1 MRLEEFHG
9 SNIPPYAIL
18 SHTWGKEEVSFQD
31 LVGGDA
37 PKLLE
42 CKKII
47 GCRNQA
53 VSDGYG
59 YIWVDTC
66 CIDKTSSA
74 ELSEA
79 INSMFCWYQEAEVC
93 YAYLADVDIKADLT
107 YLQSAI
113 ENSRWFTRG
122 WTLQELVAP
131 SDVVFY
137 DSDWTEIGTKTDL
150 TEIISGV
157 TGVDVTVLLKGKMN
171 NFDDYSVAKRM
182 FWASRRRTTRVEDE
196 AYCLMGLF
204 GVNMP
209 LLYGENQK
217 AFFRLQEEIMKR
229 SDDHSLF
236 AWKTSELFAWKESE
250 LVKTGLLASSPRDFS
265 TSGEVDHVPI
275 KDGNPYSITNKGVQ
289 ITLPLLYL
297 PADGNLELAFPAASL
312 HAIFDPYRTE
322 QAYRSPDHSIRSTNA
337 IAMLNCQLS
346 KAPNYFFGII
356 LEQQSD
362 YGSDNFYLRDNRN
375 FGLILLNPRATEN
388 GLSFKQIFVPF
399 PKDKVAWNYDSNKVL
414 KCVVTLPLVE
424 LGFQIHEIYP
434 PSRWQ
439 RSVSNPQAFN
449 LHFEQEVHDQPV
461 AILFDHTYG
470 YYFAVL
476 LFSRCG
482 KVHGDITVDVKNA
495 MPWVTQNLQIFNTIT
510 IRRTTLAGVIV
521 ASQIGRLK
529 PRDRVI
535 QPIDNEVAISLEIR
549 RSPTIQ
555 SVLISV
561 QRLSDYPHRRF
572 PWSAGTSFSDPVD
585 NGQRTNEESWP
596 LLP

>member
-1 MRLEEFHG
+1 MRLLNTESMRLEEFHG

-31 LVGGDA
+31 LVVGDS
-37 PKLLE
+37 PKLRG

-53 VSDGYG
+53 ISDGYR

-79 INSMFCWYQEAEVC
+79 INSMFRWYREAEVC
-93 YAYLADVDIKADLT
+93 YAYLADVDIKTDLT

-137 DSDWTEIGTKTDL
+137 DSDWAEIGTKTDL
-150 TEIISGV
+150 AEIISNV
-157 TGVDVTVLLKGKMN
+157 TGVGVTILLKGKRN

-196 AYCLMGLF
+196 AYCLIGLF

-209 LLYGENQK
+209 LLYGEKQK

-236 AWKTSELFAWKESE
+236 AWKTSEV
-250 LVKTGLLASSPRDFS
+250 VKTGLLASSPRDFS

-289 ITLPLLYL
+289 ITLPLLYP
-297 PADGNLELAFPAASL
+297 PARGSLELAFSATSL
-312 HAIFDPYRTE
+312 HAIFNPYRPR
-322 QAYRSPDHSIRSTNA
+322 QAYRDPNHSIRGTNA
-337 IAMLNCQLS
+337 VAVLNCQLS
-346 KAPNYFFGII
+346 KAANYFFGII

-362 YGSDNFYLRDNRN
+362 YGSDNFYLRDNRH
-375 FGLILLNPRATEN
+375 FGLILLSPEANVG

-399 PKDKVAWNYDSNKVL
+399 PEDKGVAWNYDPNKVL

-424 LGFQIHEIYP
+424 FGFQIHEIYP
-434 PSRWQ
+434 RSRWQ
-439 RSVSNPQAFN
+439 QSGSNPQVFT
-449 LHFEQEVHDQPV
+449 LYFKQELHDQPV
-461 AILFDHTYG
+461 AILFDHTCG
-470 YYFAVL
+470 YHFAVL

-482 KVHGDITVDVKNA
+482 KVHGDIIVDVKKA
-495 MPWVTQNLQIFNTIT
+495 MPWVTQNLQNSSTRA
-510 IRRTTLAGVIV
+510 IRQTTLASFIV

-535 QPIDNEVAISLEIR
+535 QPINNEVAISLEIR
-549 RSPTIQ
+549 RSPTDQ

-561 QRLSDYPHRRF
+561 QRLSEYPHRRF
-572 PWSAGTSFSDPVD
+572 PWSAGTSFSNPTD
-585 NGQRTNEESWP
+585 NGQRTNEESR

>member
-37 PKLLE
+37 PKLRE

-53 VSDGYG
+53 VSDGYR

-79 INSMFCWYQEAEVC
+79 INSMFCWYREAEVC
-93 YAYLADVDIKADLT
+93 YAYLADVGIKTDLT

-113 ENSRWFTRG
+113 KKSRWFTRG

-137 DSDWTEIGTKTDL
+137 DSDWVEIGTKADL
-150 TEIISGV
+150 AEIISKI
-157 TGVDVTVLLKGKMN
+157 TGVGVTVLLKGKMN

-182 FWASRRRTTRVEDE
+182 FWASRRMTTRVEDE

-236 AWKTSELFAWKESE
+236 AWKTSG
-250 LVKTGLLASSPRDFS
+250 LVKTGLLASSPLDFS

-289 ITLPLLYL
+289 ITLPLLYP
-297 PADGNLELAFPAASL
+297 PADGNLELAFSAASSRG
-312 HAIFDPYRTE
+312 ISDPYETE
-322 QAYRSPDHSIRSTNA
+322 QAYRRPDDPIRSTNT

-346 KAPNYFFGII
+346 KAPNYFIGIT
-356 LEQQSD
+356 LERQSD
-362 YGSDNFYLRDNRN
+362 YGGDNFYLRDNRN
-375 FGLILLNPRATEN
+375 SGLILLNPRATEN
-388 GLSFKQIFVPF
+388 GVSFKQIIVPF
-399 PKDKVAWNYDSNKVL
+399 PENKGVAWNYDSNKVL
-414 KCVVTLPLVE
+414 KCVVTLPSVE
-424 LGFQIHEIYP
+424 FGFQIHEIYP
-434 PSRWQ
+434 RSRWQ
-439 RSVSNPQAFN
+439 QSVSNPQAFN
-449 LHFEQEVHDQPV
+449 LRFEQEVHDQPV
-461 AILFDHTYG
+461 AILLDHTCG
-470 YYFAVL
+470 YHFAVL

-482 KVHGDITVDVKNA
+482 KVHGDIIVDVKNA
-495 MPWVTQNLQIFNTIT
+495 MPWVTQNLQILNTRT

-535 QPIDNEVAISLEIR
+535 QPINNEVAISLEIR
-549 RSPTIQ
+549 RSPTDQ

-561 QRLSDYPHRRF
+561 QKLSEYPHRRF
-572 PWSAGTSFSDPVD
+572 PWSAGTSFSDPTD
-585 NGQRTNEESWP
+585 NGQLTDEES
-596 LLP
+596 

>member
-37 PKLLE
+37 PKLHGY
-42 CKKII
+42 KKII

-53 VSDGYG
+53 VSDGYR
-59 YIWVDTC
+59 YVWVDTC

-79 INSMFCWYQEAEVC
+79 INSMFCWYREAEVC
-93 YAYLADVDIKADLT
+93 YSYLDDVDIKTDIT

-113 ENSRWFTRG
+113 KKSRWFTRG

-137 DSDWTEIGTKTDL
+137 DSDWAEIGTKTDL
-150 TEIISGV
+150 AEIISKV
-157 TGVDVTVLLKGKMN
+157 TDVDVTVLLKGKMN
-171 NFDDYSVAKRM
+171 NFDDYTVAKKM
-182 FWASRRRTTRVEDE
+182 SWASRRRTTRVEDE

-209 LLYGENQK
+209 LLYGENEK

-236 AWKTSELFAWKESE
+236 AWEASK
-250 LVKTGLLASSPRDFS
+250 LVRTGLLASSPQDFS
-265 TSGEVDHVPI
+265 ASGEVDHIPI

-289 ITLPLLYL
+289 ITLPLLY
-297 PADGNLELAFPAASL
+297 PSADGNLELAFPEISFY
-312 HAIFDPYRTE
+312 AISDIYGTAR
-322 QAYRSPDHSIRSTNA
+322 AYRGSDYSIRSTNTIA
-337 IAMLNCQLS
+337 ILNCRLS
-346 KAPNYFFGII
+346 TAPDYFFGII

-362 YGSDNFYLRDNRN
+362 YGSDNFYLRDNRRP
-375 FGLILLNPRATEN
+375 GLILLDPKTTVNSP
-388 GLSFKQIFVPF
+388 SFKQIFVPF
-399 PKDKVAWNYDSNKVL
+399 PEEEGVTWNYDSIKVSR
-414 KCVVTLPLVE
+414 CVVTLPSVE
-424 LGFQIHEIYP
+424 FGFQIHEIYP

-449 LHFEQEVHDQPV
+449 LRFEQEVHDQPV
-461 AILFDHTYG
+461 AILFDHTCG
-470 YYFAVL
+470 YHFAVL
-476 LFSRCG
+476 LFSRRG
-482 KVHGDITVDVKNA
+482 KVHGDIIVDVKKA
-495 MPWVTQNLQIFNTIT
+495 MPWVTQNLQDMNTRT

-535 QPIDNEVAISLEIR
+535 HPINDELAISLEIR
-549 RSPTIQ
+549 RSPTYQ

-561 QRLSDYPHRRF
+561 QRLSEYPHRRF
-572 PWSAGTSFSDPVD
+572 PWSAGTSFSDPTD
-585 NGQRTNEESWP
+585 NGQRTDEES
-596 LLP
+596 

>member
-1 MRLEEFHG
+1 MRLLNTESMRLEEFHG

-18 SHTWGKEEVSFQD
+18 SHTWDKEEVSFQD

-37 PKLLE
+37 LKLRE

-53 VSDGYG
+53 VSDGYR

-66 CIDKTSSA
+66 CIDKTSSV

-79 INSMFCWYQEAEVC
+79 INSMFCWYREAEVC
-93 YAYLADVDIKADLT
+93 YAYLADVDTKINLT

-137 DSDWTEIGTKTDL
+137 DSDWAEIGTKTDL
-150 TEIISGV
+150 AEIISKV
-157 TGVDVTVLLKGKMN
+157 TGVGVTVLLKGKMN
-171 NFDDYSVAKRM
+171 NFDGYSVAKRM
-182 FWASRRRTTRVEDE
+182 FWASGRRTTRVEDE

-236 AWKTSELFAWKESE
+236 AWKASES
-250 LVKTGLLASSPRDFS
+250 VNTGLLASSPRDFS
-265 TSGEVDHVPI
+265 TSGEVDHGPI

-289 ITLPLLYL
+289 ITLPLLHP
-297 PADGNLELAFPAASL
+297 PADGNLELAFSETSQ

-322 QAYRSPDHSIRSTNA
+322 QTYRRLDDSIRSTNVIA
-337 IAMLNCQLS
+337 ILNCQLS
-346 KAPNYFFGII
+346 EASNYFFGII

-362 YGSDNFYLRDNRN
+362 YGSDDFYLRDNRQ
-375 FGLILLNPRATEN
+375 FGLILLNPIATVN
-388 GLSFKQIFVPF
+388 VLSYKQIFVPF
-399 PKDKVAWNYDSNKVL
+399 PEDKEVAWNYDSNKVL

-424 LGFQIHEIYP
+424 FGFQIHEIYP
-434 PSRWQ
+434 WSRWEQ
-439 RSVSNPQAFN
+439 SVSNPQALN
-449 LHFEQEVHDQPV
+449 LRFEQEVHDQPV
-461 AILFDHTYG
+461 AILFDHTCG
-470 YYFAVL
+470 YHFAVL

-482 KVHGDITVDVKNA
+482 KVHGDIIVDVKKA
-495 MPWVTQNLQIFNTIT
+495 MPWVTQNLQIPNTRT

-535 QPIDNEVAISLEIR
+535 QPINNEVAISLEIR
-549 RSPTIQ
+549 RSPTNQ

-561 QRLSDYPHRRF
+561 QRLSEYPHRRF
-572 PWSAGTSFSDPVD
+572 PWSAGTSFSDPTD
-585 NGQRTNEESWP
+585 NG
-596 LLP
+596 